1 MIYKGC
7 MIIRVGRSTEL
18 TLALTLTPTLIP
30 TLTLTLTLTLTPTPT
45 LALALTL
52 TPTLTLPPSV
62 RLVLYKFLPFCYHK
76 YNRNLN
82 VIYSNNKLNKLFEP
96 YPSCW

>member
-1 MIYKGC
+1 
-7 MIIRVGRSTEL
+7 MIIRVGRSTELTLTPTLTLAL

-30 TLTLTLTLTLTPTPT
+30 TLTLTLTPTPT

-52 TPTLTLPPSV
+52 TPTLPPSV